1 MVFHLQLASKLNAS
15 LLIAKKATN
24 LIVLVSSLP
33 FDWLVIRRFVVVVT
47 VAVAGRTL
55 EVGADTGSGVMLA
68 EMTTVCDKDS

>member
-1 MVFHLQLASKLNAS
+1 MVFHLRLASKLHAS
-15 LLIAKKATN
+15 LLIANKATN

-47 VAVAGRTL
+47 VAGRTL
-55 EVGADTGSGVMLA
+55 EVGADTGSSVMLA